1 MLKVTSE
8 IFSGREN
15 PSWILDES
23 QARDIIKKI
32 ASNRG
37 VVAESNSG
45 FQGLGFRGMTLE
57 FISDEI
63 YSNYGLPSSFQIA
76 NGASMF
82 ESKGLEIAE
91 QLISTMSNG
100 MRVNSFMEPAPDI
113 EGENL
118 QQLLLEQLDNLPRLE
133 SMTVTPAGEGMA
145 AQLDQPTVSCAY
157 EWSAFNPGFWN
168 NDPSVRAN
176 NNCYNYATNR
186 RTNTFAQPG
195 RATGYY
201 PYPMACGSV
210 MNGALSDGARK
221 FGDCL
226 PDSENPRWLMAL
238 VVWPNVDYHWYRYH
252 SNGFWGHKPGSTP
265 ARNTDNSGRIIYNV
279 QTADRG
285 GYTNF
290 CGYMYAARSMRIR

>member
-1 MLKVTSE
+1 MLKVTAD

-15 PSWILDES
+15 PSWILDEN
-23 QARDIIKKI
+23 QAKDIIKQI
-32 ASNRG
+32 ANNRG
-37 VVAESNSG
+37 VVADSNSG
-45 FQGLGFRGMTLE
+45 FQGLGFRGMSLE
-57 FISDEI
+57 FLSDEI
-63 YSNYGLPSSFQIA
+63 HSQYNLPANFTIA
-76 NGASMF
+76 NGASML

-91 QLISTMSNG
+91 QLISTMSSG
-100 MRVNSFMEPAPDI
+100 MRVNSFMQPVPDM

-118 QQLLLEQLDNLPRLE
+118 QQLLLEQLDSLPRAE
-133 SMTVTPAGEGMA
+133 RMTVTIGAEGMTS
-145 AQLDQPTVSCAY
+145 QMDQPMVSCAY

-168 NDPSVRAN
+168 NDPTVQAN

-195 RATGYY
+195 RATGFF
-201 PYPMACGSV
+201 PYPMDCPSV
-210 MNGALSDGARK
+210 MRGALSDGAHK

-238 VVWPNVDYHWYRYH
+238 VVWPGVDYHWYRYH
-252 SNGFWGHKPGSTP
+252 SNRFWGHKPGRTA
-265 ARNTDNSGRIIYNV
+265 ARNTDNSGHVITNP

-285 GYTNF
+285 GYTLF